1 MSMKQKIFNFKKNL
15 VINTELV
22 GEAAI
27 QEAFKTDILNNLD
40 QNALNVIPYALA
52 LELCILPIG
61 YQGHQELEILCL
73 NTNATELL
81 QKLNFILNGQ
91 KFKLRQWDGS
101 QLREAIFRAYKGQ
114 STELQKIANKIAQN
128 AVIKNPKIKD
138 IDFHLAKSDS
148 AKFLIALIE
157 YAYAQ
162 EVSDVHFLPESN
174 EFRVKLR
181 KDGEFLVQQESI
193 NDLQVYKQIIQRIKA
208 LAGLDLA
215 KSHLPQD
222 GAFSLN
228 ILDQK
233 QSVRVSSMPTIHG
246 EKIVLRIFSN
256 RKIKSLK
263 MLGFNQDF
271 IDLVRVFLTR
281 TGGLII
287 VCGST
292 GSGKTTTLYAMLN
305 ECNTWQKNI
314 VSLEDPV
321 EQEIAGVTQTA
332 INVERQLTYP
342 LGLKAILRQD
352 PDIILI
358 GEMRDSE
365 TFKTALE
372 ASFTGHIIL
381 TSLHAQSLKDIV
393 ARFDSAGVNENKLN
407 QSLLLMISQKLLPKL
422 CAHCKVVDESASSLL
437 NHKVFKANIHKA
449 EACKTDDSASLK
461 NCKNC
466 DQNGYAGRVLLW
478 EAYSP
483 EFSEQTLQLYSYQRA
498 AYEALKNGELSYQQV
513 REFTVST

>member
-1 MSMKQKIFNFKKNL
+1 
-15 VINTELV
+15 
-22 GEAAI
+22 
-27 QEAFKTDILNNLD
+27 
-40 QNALNVIPYALA
+40 
-52 LELCILPIG
+52 
-61 YQGHQELEILCL
+61 
-73 NTNATELL
+73 
-81 QKLNFILNGQ
+81 
-91 KFKLRQWDGS
+91 
-101 QLREAIFRAYKGQ
+101 
-114 STELQKIANKIAQN
+114 
-128 AVIKNPKIKD
+128 
-138 IDFHLAKSDS
+138 
-148 AKFLIALIE
+148 
-157 YAYAQ
+157 
-162 EVSDVHFLPESN
+162 
-174 EFRVKLR
+174 
-181 KDGEFLVQQESI
+181 
-193 NDLQVYKQIIQRIKA
+193 
-208 LAGLDLA
+208 
-215 KSHLPQD
+215 
-222 GAFSLN
+222 
-228 ILDQK
+228 
-233 QSVRVSSMPTIHG
+233 
-246 EKIVLRIFSN
+246 
-256 RKIKSLK
+256 

-271 IDLVRVFLTR
+271 IDLVRGFLTR

-437 NHKVFKANIHKA
+437 NHKVFKANVHKA
-449 EACKTDDSASLK
+449 ENSNTDDATSLK